1 MQRKTTIMNTHESL
15 KNVRAHAL
23 SDALKRDVDFDA
35 HLDAALDACDKA
47 LEMLRQA
54 RDEILAMRSTK

>member
-1 MQRKTTIMNTHESL
+1 MNTHESL